1 MIQIKKERFEDLTK
15 LDFIDYYEED
25 YGYVETKELNG
36 CYWGSYETLKIYSD
50 GTIEYLIYDGG
61 YLEETRDLNE
71 DLLNYEPV
79 KKIIDYL
86 IKEDIAEKVSDE

>member
-1 MIQIKKERFEDLTK
+1 MLKIKEDRFNDLAK

-36 CYWGSYETLKIYSD
+36 YLWGSYETLKIYLN

-61 YLEETRDLNE
+61 YLEQTRDLDE

-86 IKEDIAEKVSDE
+86 IQVGIMEKASD

>member
-1 MIQIKKERFEDLTK
+1 MLKIKEDRFNDLVK

-36 CYWGSYETLKIYSD
+36 YLWGSYETLKIYSN

-86 IKEDIAEKVSDE
+86 FQAGLVEKVSD